1 MSNDFIEEEEF
12 VDNLIP
18 LFSTNVLPQGKLVI
32 PGGAEVFCFTRA
44 HRTNSSV
51 QDSLF
56 VDDLWPGCR
65 VLADYLIKN
74 IDIYVGKSCLE
85 LGAGGALPSIV
96 AASLGAKHVTI
107 TDYPAPDVIENIRD
121 VISANKLN
129 NASAIGHIWGAEGA
143 QQILDLSETNTLGEK
158 QGFDVIFMAEL
169 LWKDTY
175 SLQRK
180 LLESLSICLNKSN
193 GIAFTA
199 FAHRPTS
206 QSLGHTAEKDNEFFE
221 LARSEFGMESHL
233 LAINSEYC
241 DVGESVTIDVHLL
254 SLQFIKS

>member
-1 MSNDFIEEEEF
+1 MSNDCIEEEEF

-32 PGGAEVFCFTRA
+32 PGGTEVFCFTRA
-44 HRTNSSV
+44 YRTNPSA

-74 IDIYVGKSCLE
+74 IDIFVGKSCLE
-85 LGAGGALPSIV
+85 LGAGGALPSVV

-129 NASAIGHIWGAEGA
+129 NACAIGHIWGAESA
-143 QQILDLSETNTLGEK
+143 QEILDLSETNTLGEK

-175 SLQRK
+175 SLHRK
-180 LLESLSICLNKSN
+180 LLESLSICLNKAN
-193 GIAFTA
+193 GIAYMA
-199 FAHRPTS
+199 FANRPTS

-221 LARSEFGMESHL
+221 LARGEFGMESHL
-233 LAINSEYC
+233 LATNSEYC

-254 SLQFIKS
+254 SLQFMKP